1 MEDKE
6 QHPYEQKQQQ
16 HDEIEI
22 EIDLVD
28 EVLQQEQIELDA
40 FDDTSSM
47 FEGYL

>member
-6 QHPYEQKQQQ
+6 QHPEEQQQQ
-16 HDEIEI
+16 HEIEI

-47 FEGYL
+47 FEGFL